1 MGKND
6 NKNKQ
11 AYQSSNVIT
20 DEQVAV
26 VEESEVKLPDI
37 EVLDNTDE
45 VITSSEEIVET
56 QSTEEIVEPVAPEET
71 TETKD
76 TEENVQK
83 EPEEIEEVVV
93 EQISSSLSELIDF
106 SKDNTTG
113 DLLDKMLK
121 EGTADIK
128 VFAAELKDI
137 IVAYGKKSE
146 FESNNGNRKLFSLLI
161 RTLKNEVPQDFK
173 FRFDIINRLF
183 LEDNNFE
190 PVKLLSCS
198 LWSKS
203 ERDLSTFAQLTNLI
217 EELADRSK
225 RNDNKKRVS
234 NLSNLGIDAKSLENI
249 KNYYKL

>member
-26 VEESEVKLPDI
+26 VEESEVNLPDI
-37 EVLDNTDE
+37 EVLDNNDE
-45 VITSSEEIVET
+45 VITSFEEIVET
-56 QSTEEIVEPVAPEET
+56 QSTEEIEEVVAPE
-71 TETKD
+71 ETKD
-76 TEENVQK
+76 TEENVQE

>member
-11 AYQSSNVIT
+11 TYQSSNVIT

-37 EVLDNTDE
+37 EVLDNNDE
-45 VITSSEEIVET
+45 VITSF
-56 QSTEEIVEPVAPEET
+56 
-71 TETKD
+71 
-76 TEENVQK
+76 EENVQE

-198 LWSKS
+198 LWTKS

-225 RNDNKKRVS
+225 RNDNKKRVP